1 MVECGF
7 SKINTH
13 FLGKILALHSVLD
26 NVSLIM
32 MAAGDSTRFCD
43 DFACKKQWI
52 RVGEEPLW
60 LVATRKITQQFSF
73 KNILITAS
81 KNDFAY
87 MVDMSPYQVVQGGDS
102 RTQSLRNALQ
112 YVDTPFVL
120 VSDVARWNTQDS
132 VLRALFAKLEKID
145 ESTACIVPYIKVSDT
160 SFYNGEYL
168 NRDEIKLIQTPQ
180 LSRTKDLRLALESS
194 PDSSD
199 ESSAIHR
206 LGKKIAFIKG
216 SPLMNKLTFKSDL
229 LFHLPYLKAPSKRV
243 LIGSGIDVHS
253 FEDNKEM
260 WLGGVKIESPFGFK
274 AHSDGDVALHALSD
288 AILGAIGGG
297 DIGQW
302 FPDSNEA
309 YKNADSKKLLG
320 HIYDFA
326 LSVGYELHNVD
337 ISIMAQTPKIAPYK
351 SQMRECIA
359 QILHLPQSRV
369 NIKATTTESLGFVG
383 RKEGVCVQASV
394 SMGFAPW
401 QEILNGELNHHNLKG
416 END

>member
-1 MVECGF
+1 
-7 SKINTH
+7 
-13 FLGKILALHSVLD
+13 
-26 NVSLIM
+26 M

-43 DFACKKQWI
+43 DFVCKKQWI
-52 RVGEEPLW
+52 RIDEEPLW
-60 LVATRKITQQFSF
+60 LVATHKITQQFCF
-73 KNILITAS
+73 KKILITAS
-81 KNDFAY
+81 QSDFAY
-87 MVDMSPYQVVQGGDS
+87 MTDMSPYQVVQGGDS
-102 RTQSLRNALQ
+102 RTQSLRNALE

-120 VSDVARWNTQDS
+120 VSDVARWNAQDS
-132 VLRALFAKLEKID
+132 VLGALFAKLGEID
-145 ESTACIVPYIKVSDT
+145 ENTACIVPYIKVSDT

-180 LSRTKDLRLALESS
+180 LSRTKDLKLALQSY

-199 ESSAIHR
+199 ESSALHKF
-206 LGKKIAFIKG
+206 GKKIAFVEG
-216 SPLMNKLTFKSDL
+216 SILMNKLTFKSDL
-229 LFHLPYLKAPSKRV
+229 LVHLPYLKAPSKRV
-243 LIGSGIDVHS
+243 FIGSGIDVHS

-260 WLGGVKIESPFGFK
+260 WLGGVRIESPFGFK

-302 FPDSNEA
+302 FPDSNQA

-326 LSVGYELHNVD
+326 LSVGYEVHNVD

-359 QILHLPQSRV
+359 KILRLPKSRV

-383 RKEGVCVQASV
+383 RKEGMCVQASV

-401 QEILNGELNHHNLKG
+401 QKILHHHLKG

>member
-1 MVECGF
+1 
-7 SKINTH
+7 
-13 FLGKILALHSVLD
+13 
-26 NVSLIM
+26 M

-43 DFACKKQWI
+43 DFVCKKQWI
-52 RVGEEPLW
+52 RIDEEPLW
-60 LVATRKITQQFSF
+60 LVATRKMTQHFSF
-73 KNILITAS
+73 KNILVTAS
-81 KNDFAY
+81 QSDFAY
-87 MVDMSPYQVVQGGDS
+87 MEDMSPFKVVQGGKS
-102 RTQSLRNALQ
+102 RSQSLRNALE

-120 VSDVARWNTQDS
+120 VSDVARWNAQDS
-132 VLRALFAKLEKID
+132 MLRALFAKLNEID

-160 SFYNGEYL
+160 SFYDGEYL

-180 LSRTKDLRLALESS
+180 LSRTKDLKLALQSC

-199 ESSAIHR
+199 ESSALHR
-206 LGKKIAFIKG
+206 LGKKVAFVEG

-229 LFHLPYLKAPSKRV
+229 LAHLPYLKAPSKRV
-243 LIGSGIDVHS
+243 FIGSGIDVHS
-253 FEDNKEM
+253 FEDDKEM
-260 WLGGVKIESPFGFK
+260 WFGGVKIESPFGFK

-302 FPDSNEA
+302 FPDSNKA
-309 YKNADSKKLLG
+309 YKNADSKKLLK

-359 QILHLPQSRV
+359 TILHLPKSRV

-394 SMGFAPW
+394 SMGFMDW
-401 QEILNGELNHHNLKG
+401 QNLFTHSARH
-416 END
+416 